1 MNRIV
6 LLVAGVLAASAPI
19 SYADKYVWKGH
30 QTDEFIN
37 SYRNYM
43 ESLVD
48 LSSHRLNGR
57 FDIRDLVE
65 EAYDEHISNPP
76 DSQEDGVTGLLRL
89 AACMRGMLYTGN
101 NSKEF
106 VLDYCPS
113 NTAKKWAAWY
123 ENHSKE
129 ELRLRHRL
137 DIMQEILDDRFLQ
150 KN

>member
-1 MNRIV
+1 MNRII
-6 LLVAGVLAASAPI
+6 LLVAGVLVASAPI

-57 FDIRDLVE
+57 FDIRDMVE
-65 EAYDEHISNPP
+65 EAYDEHISNH
-76 DSQEDGVTGLLRL
+76 GVTGLLRL
-89 AACMRGMLYTGN
+89 AECMRGMLYTGN

-123 ENHSKE
+123 EDYFKE
-129 ELRLRHRL
+129 ELRLMHRR